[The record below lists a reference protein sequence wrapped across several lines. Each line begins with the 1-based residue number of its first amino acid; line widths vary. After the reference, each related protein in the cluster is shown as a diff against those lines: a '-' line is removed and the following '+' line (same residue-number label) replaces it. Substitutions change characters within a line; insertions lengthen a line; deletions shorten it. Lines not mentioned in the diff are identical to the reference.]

1 MFPLSGYSRPDKV
14 SVMINSTT
22 VSTSPEQVRC
32 EANVYTVK
40 NPVKKYVA
48 ETLQYTPSTP

>member
-1 MFPLSGYSRPDKV
+1 
-14 SVMINSTT
+14 MINSTT

-32 EANVYTVK
+32 EANVYTVT